1 MIRRICPKPG
11 RIRPIAAVLLI
22 GCMTLV
28 DAALANAAPAGVA
41 ERCAQAA
48 VALRDSLDA
57 EQTRLAVS
65 IFDEDLRRKWYYVTG
80 SRTRKNG
87 LTLGDMT
94 DAQRVLAHRLLRCAL
109 SDAGYQKVAA
119 IIRLDDLTAEFI
131 GDTIFK
137 VEGPLEIGR
146 EWYWFALF
154 GEPDDP
160 APWGWQVEGHHLGL
174 NITVFDGEVSVTPAF
189 MGVNPA
195 EIQVGP
201 LAGWRM
207 LDGEQER
214 AYALMD
220 SLDAQQREQAVLGAE
235 LPRGIFTTPGKG
247 DVLTLG
253 EGLTAAEMTGP
264 QRQLLWLL
272 LDTYLRNADPEIAD
286 RMVTDIIDDG
296 WEQTYFAWFG
306 STERG
311 NVIYY
316 RIHGPSILIEFINAS
331 NLRSKKLEPDPNHI
345 HSIMRV
351 PGGDFGADLLRLHY
365 LQSPDHAALPGQEY

>member
-1 MIRRICPKPG
+1 MNRRRCLMPG
-11 RIRPIAAVLLI
+11 CNRTIAALALI
-22 GCMTLV
+22 GCMSVV
-28 DAALANAAPAGVA
+28 DAAGAGAASAVVA

-48 VALRDSLDA
+48 TALRDSLDA
-57 EQTRLAVS
+57 EQTRRAVAV
-65 IFDEDLRRKWYYVTG
+65 FDEDLRRKWYYVTG

-109 SDAGYQKVAA
+109 SDQGYQKVAG
-119 IIRLDDLTAEFI
+119 IIRRDDLVAANI
-131 GDTIFK
+131 GNTIFK
-137 VEGPLEIGR
+137 VEGPLEIGK

-154 GEPDDP
+154 GDPDGP

-174 NITVFDGEVSVTPAF
+174 NITVFNGEVSVTPAF
-189 MGVNPA
+189 MGVDPA
-195 EIQVGP
+195 EVQVGP

-207 LDGEQER
+207 LGGEQDR

-220 SLDAQQREQAVLGAE
+220 SLNAQQREQAVLGDE

-247 DVLTLG
+247 DALTPG
-253 EGLTAAEMTGP
+253 EGLAAAQMTGP

-272 LDTYLRNADPEIAD
+272 LDTYVRNLDPAIAD
-286 RMVTDIIDDG
+286 RIVGDILDDG

-311 NVIYY
+311 GVIYY

-331 NLRSKKLEPDPNHI
+331 NLRSKKLEPHPNHI
-345 HSIMRV
+345 HSIMRI

-365 LQSPDHAALPGQEY
+365 LQSPDHAALSGVEF

>member
-87 LTLGDMT
+87 LTLGEMT

-174 NITVFDGEVSVTPAF
+174 NITVFNSEVSVTPAF

-201 LAGWRM
+201 LAGWRGARDM
-207 LDGEQER
+207 DDEPVAEPRR
-214 AYALMD
+214 A
-220 SLDAQQREQAVLGAE
+220 GA
-235 LPRGIFTTPGKG
+235 
-247 DVLTLG
+247 
-253 EGLTAAEMTGP
+253 
-264 QRQLLWLL
+264 
-272 LDTYLRNADPEIAD
+272 
-286 RMVTDIIDDG
+286 
-296 WEQTYFAWFG
+296 
-306 STERG
+306 
-311 NVIYY
+311 
-316 RIHGPSILIEFINAS
+316 
-331 NLRSKKLEPDPNHI
+331 
-345 HSIMRV
+345 
-351 PGGDFGADLLRLHY
+351 GADLRCAGRVGEA
-365 LQSPDHAALPGQEY
+365 PCTAAGRCVRGQEPRQARAARGPGGTVGRLPGAFREYARRGVRHHHQARHDRGGRVRRG